1 MGNSMSKK
9 IGKRA
14 HVDRRLNVLGV
25 HSLDSFGIAVPD
37 LSVADR
43 FYRDFG
49 LGVRAQ
55 GAGLELYASGSGHRS
70 VSVVEGPRKRLG
82 HLSFGIFD
90 EDLAGFVRQLRRL
103 AIPRVDP
110 PRGVESNGIWI
121 RDHEGTPV
129 EIRVADR
136 TSPATK
142 PLAKRIRVA
151 PGIGAAPKRSEA
163 GTVHPKRLSHV
174 LLFTADVNAAV
185 GFYTRTLGLRLSDRS
200 GDGIAFM
207 HAVHG
212 SDHHVVAFAR
222 SEGPGIH
229 HSSWVVDGV
238 HEVGLGAS
246 RMAEKG
252 HAAGWGVGRHVL
264 GSNYFYYVRDP
275 WGSYAEYSC
284 DLDYVPVDIDWKA
297 GDHAAEDAF
306 YVWGPQ
312 PPADFV
318 TNYELA

>member
-1 MGNSMSKK
+1 MSKK
-9 IGKRA
+9 IEKRGIA
-14 HVDRRLNVLGV
+14 GRRRDVLGV
-25 HSLDSFGIAVPD
+25 HSLDSFSVAVPD
-37 LSVADR
+37 LSVAER

-49 LGVRAQ
+49 LGVRTEGGGLGLYTQ
-55 GAGLELYASGSGHRS
+55 GSEHRCASII
-70 VSVVEGPRKRLG
+70 EGPRKRLR
-82 HLSFGIFD
+82 HLSFGIFE
-90 EDLAGFVRQLRRL
+90 EDLAGIMRRLRRL
-103 AIPRVDP
+103 GIPRVDP
-110 PRGVESNGIWI
+110 PTGSESNGVWI
-121 RDHEGTPV
+121 RDHEGTPI

-136 TSPATK
+136 TSPASK
-142 PLAKRIRVA
+142 PIAKPIRVP
-151 PGIGAAPKRSEA
+151 PGVGAAPKRSQA
-163 GTVHPKRLSHV
+163 GYVHPKRLSHL
-174 LLFTADVNAAV
+174 LLFTADVSAAID
-185 GFYTRTLGLRLSDRS
+185 FYSRALGLRLSDRS
-200 GDGIAFM
+200 GSDIAFM

-222 SEGPGIH
+222 SQGSGIH
-229 HSSWVVDGV
+229 HSSWAVDSV
-238 HEVGLGAS
+238 HQIGLGAS

-284 DLDYVPVDIDWKA
+284 DIDYVPVDIDWQA

-318 TNYELA
+318 TNYELV

>member
-1 MGNSMSKK
+1 MSTSTRRKSSGN
-9 IGKRA
+9 
-14 HVDRRLNVLGV
+14 RREGVLGV
-25 HSLDSFGIAVPD
+25 HSLDSFSVAVPD
-37 LSVADR
+37 LGVADR

-49 LGVRAQ
+49 LGVRME
-55 GAGLELYASGSGHRS
+55 GTGLGLYAESSGHRYAS
-70 VSVVEGPRKRLG
+70 IVEGPRKRLR

-90 EDLAGFVRQLRRL
+90 EDLAGFERRL
-103 AIPRVDP
+103 GQLAISRIDP
-110 PRGVESNGIWI
+110 PAGIGSNGIWI
-121 RDHEGTPV
+121 YDHDGTPV

-136 TSPATK
+136 TSPASK
-142 PLAKRIRVA
+142 PVARRIRLE

-163 GTVHPKRLSHV
+163 GYVRPKRLSHL
-174 LLFTADVNAAV
+174 LLFTADVNAAID
-185 GFYTRTLGLRLSDRS
+185 FYSRVLGLRLSDRS
-200 GDGIAFM
+200 GMDIAFM

-212 SDHHVVAFAR
+212 SDHHIVAFAR
-222 SEGPGIH
+222 SRGPGIH
-229 HSSWVVDGV
+229 HSSWAVEGV

-246 RMAEKG
+246 RMAERG

-264 GSNYFYYVRDP
+264 GSNYFYYARDP

-284 DLDYVPVDIDWKA
+284 DIDYVPFDVDWSA